1 MSDNSDEDFFD
12 YEKDSP
18 KRSAQNDDEG
28 DPEVP
33 MRDDE
38 PEDDDRDAQG
48 PEAGEDEADAGYG
61 GDENYGNDEVEKN
74 RDEIGDLDAEPEEE
88 TMEIQYDK
96 DSEGEAMDL
105 YREDDDEG
113 YEEARPS
120 KQKRR
125 EKDRGEKVKKK
136 KHRERAEEA
145 EEDEYAEG
153 NDGKK
158 KKRKRKEDE
167 ADTNAVEELCREMET
182 AYEEDI
188 ECFRMKRPALN
199 KLKLLG
205 KVESVLRKTAN
216 QKAFIDLGGNPD
228 ISDTGLD
235 ILSKW
240 LSKLPNGA
248 QPSLQLKKKIVDIIY
263 QLPVTEEHLRGS
275 GLGQTLY
282 SMRSNQAE
290 DPDLRKTLKDIIDKW
305 TKLITDMASEY
316 DQRHEDIR
324 DRKKIE
330 VSLDDFRQRS
340 MSTLKKSIP
349 RMVNKRSGFDFVRKP
364 VGMGKDNEMRG
375 TSARQKASED
385 TDKLIKDMKRKMKK
399 DWK

>member
-1 MSDNSDEDFFD
+1 MMKVVLKYLWVQKHYFGVFNI
-12 YEKDSP
+12 SP
-18 KRSAQNDDEG
+18 LG
-28 DPEVP
+28 
-33 MRDDE
+33 DDE

-167 ADTNAVEELCREMET
+167 ADTV
-182 AYEEDI
+182 
-188 ECFRMKRPALN
+188 
-199 KLKLLG
+199 
-205 KVESVLRKTAN
+205 N
-216 QKAFIDLGGNPD
+216 QFFYN
-228 ISDTGLD
+228 
-235 ILSKW
+235 
-240 LSKLPNGA
+240 
-248 QPSLQLKKKIVDIIY
+248 SL
-263 QLPVTEEHLRGS
+263 
-275 GLGQTLY
+275 
-282 SMRSNQAE
+282 
-290 DPDLRKTLKDIIDKW
+290 
-305 TKLITDMASEY
+305 
-316 DQRHEDIR
+316 
-324 DRKKIE
+324 
-330 VSLDDFRQRS
+330 F
-340 MSTLKKSIP
+340 
-349 RMVNKRSGFDFVRKP
+349 
-364 VGMGKDNEMRG
+364 
-375 TSARQKASED
+375 
-385 TDKLIKDMKRKMKK
+385 
-399 DWK
+399 

>member
-1 MSDNSDEDFFD
+1 MSDSSGEDFFEYD
-12 YEKDSP
+12 KDSP
-18 KRSAQNDDEG
+18 QRDAQNDDEG

-33 MRDDE
+33 LRD
-38 PEDDDRDAQG
+38 EDPDQDDKDAQG
-48 PEAGEDEADAGYG
+48 PEAGEDEDDAGYG
-61 GDENYGNDEVEKN
+61 GDENYGNDEVGKN
-74 RDEIGDLDAEPEEE
+74 REDIGDQDAEPEEE

-96 DSEGEAMDL
+96 DSEGEAIDL
-105 YREDDDEG
+105 YRDDDGEE
-113 YEEARPS
+113 YEDERTSS
-120 KQKRR
+120 KKKRR

-167 ADTNAVEELCREMET
+167 ADTAIVEDLSKEMEQ

-199 KLKLLG
+199 KLKMLG
-205 KVESVLRKTAN
+205 KVETVLRKTSN
-216 QKAFIDLGGNPD
+216 QRAFIDLGNVE
-228 ISDTGLD
+228 SQDTGLD

-263 QLPVTEEHLRGS
+263 QLPVTEDHLRS
-275 GLGQTLY
+275 SELGKTLY
-282 SMRSNQAE
+282 SMRNNPAE
-290 DPDLRKTLKDIIDKW
+290 DPDLKKTLKDIIDKW
-305 TKLITDMASEY
+305 TKLITDMANEY

-364 VGMGKDNEMRG
+364 VGVGKDNEMRG
-375 TSARQKASED
+375 TTARQKTSED